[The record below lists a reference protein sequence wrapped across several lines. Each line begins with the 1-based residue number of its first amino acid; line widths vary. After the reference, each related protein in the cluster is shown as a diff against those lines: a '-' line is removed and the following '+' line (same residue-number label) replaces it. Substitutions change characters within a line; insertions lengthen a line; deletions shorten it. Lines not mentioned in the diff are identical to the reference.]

1 MNQEL
6 PRILSPN
13 LGCPIIISPED
24 LESKG
29 FDVVIAEESDHLKG
43 QVSIYAKPSFEDE
56 GKEFVLELS
65 DRQPLKDGTLPPA
78 FESVDET
85 RYLISTTLA
94 SSIFAGKARFFCY
107 RAKLIAPKN
116 QGMTRMFGKVPISTL
131 YDLCLTNGGQCM
143 GKVFHA
149 LCLRP
154 TCRGLNF
161 IHLTDLHIALRNDL
175 YNDNLRDNVST
186 FNNFNEN
193 LRRFIRYAN
202 KLADEGKLDFV
213 LVLGDLVDFQ
223 RHGFNER
230 EDYGRN
236 NLEVFRNLI
245 LGQGN
250 EKIRTDPN
258 IGLKAPIFT
267 TTGNHDWRFF
277 PYDAALFPS
286 VFGVDKEVAEQ
297 FDLYW
302 ADEQEEIS
310 QKVETVYAKLLREG
324 SPISN
329 RTLLGKVINWIL
341 KWLQKWQVQLLTPLS
356 ASALIGII
364 PSIPFVGGYL
374 HDLLGSY
381 NPLLASA
388 IALFVV
394 PYAMVILTGV
404 IRHCVRNQ
412 IVNLLAI
419 DAGWQ
424 ALRDYFLTVNPYFNY
439 AFRMGNNYFLIMDTG
454 HDCLRAQYL
463 WDDGDKKLGPL
474 SIDDNT
480 IGHSPDV
487 MAFYDANEY
496 YPYNQINW
504 MDRLMQ
510 LIHKE
515 AGKGN
520 PPVRIFIGVHAS
532 PANLSRD
539 EHQDAYQDSRH
550 NHEGLLLTEGK
561 YNTRYGTINH
571 FVSQFFHLCLGR
583 VEGSPDV
590 ERLPVDMVLAGHA
603 HWKLELRLEWDYE
616 SWNPFVYYGDFTGD
630 ANFAVSFDDLRPF
643 LLQTPAAGPREEEY
657 SPDPPYFRQLKI
669 SEEGKVTTAKV
680 MAVGE
685 DGTAL
690 EYKFPW

>member
-24 LESKG
+24 LKSKG
-29 FDVVIAEESDHLKG
+29 LDVVMAEEGDHPRG
-43 QVSIYAKPSFEDE
+43 QLSIHAKPSFEDE
-56 GKEFVLELS
+56 GEEFVLELS

-78 FESVDET
+78 FGSVDET

-94 SSIFAGKARFFCY
+94 SSIFAGKARFFRY
-107 RAKLIAPKN
+107 RAQLITLKT
-116 QGMTRMFGKVPISTL
+116 QDMTRLFKDKPISTL
-131 YDLCLTNGGQCM
+131 YDLCLTNDGQCVGM
-143 GKVFHA
+143 VFHA

-154 TCRGLNF
+154 AGRGLNF

-175 YNDNLRDNVST
+175 YNENLRDEAST

-202 KLADEGKLDFV
+202 KLADEGELDFV
-213 LVLGDLVDFQ
+213 LVLGDLVDFL

-230 EDYGRN
+230 EDYGHN

-245 LGQGN
+245 LGHGN
-250 EKIRTDPN
+250 EKLRPDPN
-258 IGLKAPIFT
+258 MGLKMPIFT

-277 PYDAALFPS
+277 PYDAALFPY
-286 VFGVDKEVAEQ
+286 VFGVDTGVAEQ

-310 QKVETVYAKLLREG
+310 QKIETVYAKLLREG

-329 RTLLGKVINWIL
+329 RTSLGCVINWL
-341 KWLQKWQVQLLTPLS
+341 LQWLQKWQVQVVTTLS
-356 ASALIGII
+356 ASALIQII
-364 PSIPFVGGYL
+364 PKIPFVGSYL
-374 HDLLGSY
+374 HNFLGSY
-381 NPLLASA
+381 DPLLTSA

-394 PYAMVILTGV
+394 PPAMVILTGV
-404 IRHCVRNQ
+404 IKHCVRNQ

-424 ALRDYFLTVNPYFNY
+424 ALKDYFLTINPYFNY
-439 AFRMGNNYFLIMDTG
+439 SFRMGNNYFLIMDTG

-474 SIDDNT
+474 SIDDNA

-504 MDRLMQ
+504 IDRLMQ
-510 LIHKE
+510 LIHE
-515 AGKGN
+515 ETRKGD
-520 PPVRIFIGVHAS
+520 PPVRIFIGLHAP

-539 EHQDAYQDSRH
+539 EHKDAYQGSRD
-550 NHEGLLLTEGK
+550 NPEGLLLTEGK

-571 FVSQFFHLCLGR
+571 FVSQFLHLCLGR

-616 SWNPFVYYGDFTGD
+616 WWNPLVYYGDFTGD
-630 ANFAVSFDDLRPF
+630 ANFAASFDNLRPF

-657 SPDPPYFRQLKI
+657 SPDPPYFRELKI
-669 SEEGKVTTAKV
+669 DEKGRLESAKV
-680 MAVGE
+680 MAVGD
-685 DGTAL
+685 DGSAF